1 MMKKTELLA
10 PAGDMETLKALIPE
24 TTLRYFESPEAA
36 PVIEKIRAEANV
48 IHY

>member
-1 MMKKTELLA
+1 
-10 PAGDMETLKALIPE
+10 METLKTLIPE